1 MSRSPKPKRRT
12 RRSSKKPSAQG
23 RIWPWY
29 LAAVLVV
36 GGISIYDNRQRL
48 GTWSETIRPVEVVKQ
63 EQRRKPEAHVRTAT
77 LAKPVALVKPSY
89 AVPSL
94 PVPDDRPVETASI
107 PTGPAGKFFYCS
119 PSRADNCVV
128 DGDTFVF
135 KGEKIRIAD
144 IEAPKARQARCDAE
158 RLLAHD
164 AKERLRVLLSAGDFT
179 LAASSEEDGN
189 AVRGT
194 PRRVMRNGRSLGEQM
209 AVEGVVQ
216 KRDGKRWPWCR
227 QS

>member
-1 MSRSPKPKRRT
+1 MSSNPKSKRRT
-12 RRSSKKPSAQG
+12 RRPKKTASQG

-29 LAAVLVV
+29 LAAVIVV
-36 GGISIYDNRQRL
+36 GGIMIYDNRQQL
-48 GTWSETIRPVEVVKQ
+48 KAWTGKVEQSQTARQ
-63 EQRRKPEAHVRTAT
+63 EPRRKPEVSVKTAAV
-77 LAKPVALVKPSY
+77 AKPVPFAKP
-89 AVPSL
+89 AQILPRV
-94 PVPDDRPVETASI
+94 PVPDDRIEETASI
-107 PTGPAGKFFYCS
+107 PAVLPGKFFYCS
-119 PSRADNCVV
+119 PSRADNCVI

-164 AKERLRVLLSAGDFT
+164 AKERLRVLLSAGDFK
-179 LAASSEEDGN
+179 LAAWDDDSGN
-189 AVRGT
+189 PARGAS
-194 PRRVMRNGRSLGEQM
+194 RRVVRNGRSLGEQM

-216 KRDGKRWPWCR
+216 RRDGKRRPWCR